1 MAHSQPIKVVK
12 SISARAKQMPRPRIV
27 HLKKSQQKRKTKV
40 ITRKAMS
47 VAWSKTVKRMLG
59 DMRAKKKI
67 AASSAPAAAP
77 SASSQAIGSQPSS
90 SSTQAEPARSQALRS
105 GSQPCGIVPRQK
117 AALAA
122 ISDKSK
128 KDKNAWERAE
138 AKNGLAPPVTPLR
151 VPGVC
156 VSTKKREEQ
165 ETKGINAAAKRRSEA
180 DAKRCGAEASARSQK
195 IHLTKTSKHG
205 SKPTVAAKP
214 GSNPAAKPGSKP
226 AVAAKP
232 GSKPAV
238 AAKPR
243 AQMKR
248 ALRSTFAK
256 WLPTPPALKKQ
267 RLEVRAELNN
277 TMQAW
282 IQQWGSV
289 G

>member
-1 MAHSQPIKVVK
+1 
-12 SISARAKQMPRPRIV
+12 
-27 HLKKSQQKRKTKV
+27 
-40 ITRKAMS
+40 MS
-47 VAWSKTVKRMLG
+47 
-59 DMRAKKKI
+59 
-67 AASSAPAAAP
+67 
-77 SASSQAIGSQPSS
+77 
-90 SSTQAEPARSQALRS
+90 
-105 GSQPCGIVPRQK
+105 CGIVPRQK

-128 KDKNAWERAE
+128 QDKNAWERAE

-151 VPGVC
+151 VPGVR
-156 VSTKKREEQ
+156 VSTKKSEEQ

-232 GSKPAV
+232 
-238 AAKPR
+238 R

-267 RLEVRAELNN
+267 RLEVRAEFNN
-277 TMQAW
+277 AMQAW
-282 IQQWGSV
+282 FQQWGSV